1 MENKRIA
8 IAIGEEGKKNELLTD
23 LKVRN
28 HLVNNYINSRTLN
41 NLYNIELELI
51 DSLASLIRIELKQIE

>member
-8 IAIGEEGKKNELLTD
+8 IVIGEEGKKNELLTD
-23 LKVRN
+23 LKFRN

-41 NLYNIELELI
+41 NPYNVELELI

>member
-8 IAIGEEGKKNELLTD
+8 IVIGEEGKKNELLTD
-23 LKVRN
+23 LKFRN

-41 NLYNIELELI
+41 NLYNVELELI